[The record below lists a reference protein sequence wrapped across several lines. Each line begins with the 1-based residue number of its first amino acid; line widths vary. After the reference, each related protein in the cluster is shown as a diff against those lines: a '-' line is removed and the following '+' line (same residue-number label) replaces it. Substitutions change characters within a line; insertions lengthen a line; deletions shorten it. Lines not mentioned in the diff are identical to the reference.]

1 MTGPE
6 DESNTED
13 ESNAEDESNT
23 ETEIDAQLE
32 TILRAFLLKDEGRT
46 GWQLRGVENPESVA
60 GHTWG
65 VALLCLLYADHDDA
79 PAGVDPDLALRM
91 AVVHDLA
98 EAETGDFATRAD
110 SSADTIDPKEKK
122 RLEESAITDLLEPFD
137 EDGDLRA
144 IWDEYE
150 ARASPTARFVKD
162 MDLVDMCFQAVHYER
177 EERYDST
184 DADGSAVDEQFEE
197 YDALDEFFATAT
209 PRIRTEI
216 GRRLLERARDNY
228 EAARETRR

>member
-1 MTGPE
+1 MTEPDSGGDRDTP
-6 DESNTED
+6 
-13 ESNAEDESNT
+13 
-23 ETEIDAQLE
+23 LE

-46 GWQLRGVENPESVA
+46 GWELRGIENPESVA
-60 GHTWG
+60 GHSWG
-65 VALLCLLYADHDDA
+65 VALLSLIYAEHDDA
-79 PAGVDPDLALRM
+79 PAGVDPGRALRM
-91 AVVHDLA
+91 AVLHDLA

-110 SSADTIDPKEKK
+110 SSADTIDPAAKE

-150 ARASPTARFVKD
+150 TRASPTAKFVKD
-162 MDLVDMCFQAVHYER
+162 MDLVDMCVQAVHYER
-177 EERYDST
+177 EGRYDP
-184 DADGSAVDEQFEE
+184 ADDDGADEQFAE

-216 GRRLLERARDNY
+216 GRALLEEARDRY
-228 EAARETRR
+228 EAVRED

>member
-1 MTGPE
+1 MTDPE
-6 DESNTED
+6 NEPNTEND
-13 ESNAEDESNT
+13 VD
-23 ETEIDAQLE
+23 DQLE

-46 GWQLRGVENPESVA
+46 GWQLRGVDNPESVA

-65 VALLCLLYADHDDA
+65 VALFCLLYADHDDA
-79 PAGVDPDLALRM
+79 PAGVDPDRALRM

-110 SSADTIDPKEKK
+110 STADTVDPGEKEQ
-122 RLEESAITDLLEPFD
+122 LEEAAITDLFEPFD

-150 ARASPTARFVKD
+150 TRASPTARFVKD
-162 MDLVDMCFQAVHYER
+162 MDLVDMCFQAVYYER
-177 EERYDST
+177 EERYDTADDST
-184 DADGSAVDEQFEE
+184 HDEQFAE
-197 YDALDEFFATAT
+197 YEALDEFFATAT

-216 GRRLLERARDNY
+216 GRRLLERARESY
-228 EAARETRR
+228 EAARERRR